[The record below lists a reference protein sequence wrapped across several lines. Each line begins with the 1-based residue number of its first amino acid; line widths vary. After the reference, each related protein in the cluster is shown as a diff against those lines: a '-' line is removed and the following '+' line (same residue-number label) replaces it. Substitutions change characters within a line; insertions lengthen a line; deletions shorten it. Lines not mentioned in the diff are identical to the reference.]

1 MNKYRVTFAVSII
14 VETSGDDNDAEDVA
28 WTQFTER
35 LTDGLSPDDFGAIV
49 DFLSSDED
57 ELA

>member
-1 MNKYRVTFAVSII
+1 MSII

-35 LTDGLSPDDFGAIV
+35 LTDGLNPDDFGAIV

-57 ELA
+57 EVEA